1 MGRNGCAVFPDPVF
15 GIDPVQYFQRVPG
28 AAPGLVLGNVAYI
41 KRVVF
46 PLDILAYVILAASL
60 FDALVSLAILLVVY
74 VPILGLPP
82 MVSLWLPVVALPL
95 ILLTLGLVWIV
106 AALGVYLRD
115 LRQVIM
121 VVLMALPFLCPLFY
135 AFSVFQ
141 NFGIWAARAAKLNP
155 LTIPLIELR
164 QILFFNQTPNW
175 IEWAVYAVAAWAV
188 AYAGLRWF
196 RYAQRGFADV
206 V

>member
-1 MGRNGCAVFPDPVF
+1 
-15 GIDPVQYFQRVPG
+15 
-28 AAPGLVLGNVAYI
+28 
-41 KRVVF
+41 
-46 PLDILAYVILAASL
+46 
-60 FDALVSLAILLVVY
+60 
-74 VPILGLPP
+74 
-82 MVSLWLPVVALPL
+82 
-95 ILLTLGLVWIV
+95 
-106 AALGVYLRD
+106 